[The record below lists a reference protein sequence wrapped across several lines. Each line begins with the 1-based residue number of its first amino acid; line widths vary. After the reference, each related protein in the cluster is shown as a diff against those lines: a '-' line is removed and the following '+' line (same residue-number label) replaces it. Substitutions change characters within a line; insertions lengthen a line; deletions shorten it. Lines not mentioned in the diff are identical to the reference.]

1 MDRSKYIKH
10 IIMSD
15 YDTTG
20 PNIILAKQK
29 LKLLHSEVQIVIFL
43 VYTIASEPHKLR
55 TRHNG
60 NRMILLPEN
69 SLSISVSSHQAS
81 LHI

>member
-1 MDRSKYIKH
+1 MDRSKDRKQIS
-10 IIMSD
+10 MSD

-43 VYTIASEPHKLR
+43 VYTIA
-55 TRHNG
+55 T
-60 NRMILLPEN
+60 
-69 SLSISVSSHQAS
+69 
-81 LHI
+81 